1 MTAISLQAETRE
13 KGKKDFSSNE
23 QKKIPAVVYGPKV
36 ENQNIFINY
45 RDFERVLRD
54 AGESTLVDL
63 AIGGKDPVKVLIHDM
78 QKDPLNGECIHVD
91 FYELDMSKKTRVDV
105 ELKFLGAEEVMK
117 LTGGEISESVDHLE
131 VECLPKDLVKEI
143 DIDLSTLKSIGD
155 VIYAKDIKLPAGLEL
170 ISDPELPVASLQ
182 AIVEEKIEE
191 TAPAAEG
198 EAPAPMTEREAKAAE
213 ATESEEGTES

>member
-1 MTAISLQAETRE
+1 MTAISFKQKPEKKVRKIFLQMSR
-13 KGKKDFSSNE
+13 
-23 QKKIPAVVYGPKV
+23 KIAVVYGPKV

-182 AIVEEKIEE
+182 AIVEEK
-191 TAPAAEG
+191 
-198 EAPAPMTEREAKAAE
+198 
-213 ATESEEGTES
+213 